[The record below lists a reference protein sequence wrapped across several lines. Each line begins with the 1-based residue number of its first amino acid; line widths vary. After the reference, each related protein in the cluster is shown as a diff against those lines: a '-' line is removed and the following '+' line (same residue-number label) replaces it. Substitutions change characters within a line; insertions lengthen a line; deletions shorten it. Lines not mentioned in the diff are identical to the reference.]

1 MMLLKDLKRD
11 MEINMLNRLVFIF
24 ICIAFFNLNS
34 YAVENI
40 AGQKYYLKQCSSCHG
55 KGNRG
60 GGLAISYEWKE
71 YFENGAKELI
81 SFHNDEPKA
90 LLYLKSEK
98 FQKQKKKILNFL
110 LEFASDS
117 QSIPSC
123 NN

>member
-1 MMLLKDLKRD
+1 MQNKKFL
-11 MEINMLNRLVFIF
+11 IF
-24 ICIAFFNLNS
+24 TCIIILSANLF
-34 YAVENI
+34 AVQNV

-60 GGLAISYEWKE
+60 GGLAASYEWKE
-71 YFENGAKELI
+71 YFENSAKELI
-81 SFHNDEPKA
+81 SFHHDEPKS
-90 LLYLKSEK
+90 LKYLNSEK

-117 QSIPSC
+117 QTIPSC

>member
-1 MMLLKDLKRD
+1 MLSKDLKKD
-11 MEINMLNRLVFIF
+11 METNMLNRFIF
-24 ICIAFFNLNS
+24 IFTCITFFSVSS
-34 YAVENI
+34 YAVQSI
-40 AGQKYYLKQCSSCHG
+40 AGQNYYLKQCSSCHG

-71 YFENGAKELI
+71 YFANGAKELI
-81 SFHNDEPKA
+81 SFHYDEPKA
-90 LLYLKSEK
+90 LPYLKSEK
-98 FQKQKKKILNFL
+98 FQKQKTKMLNFL